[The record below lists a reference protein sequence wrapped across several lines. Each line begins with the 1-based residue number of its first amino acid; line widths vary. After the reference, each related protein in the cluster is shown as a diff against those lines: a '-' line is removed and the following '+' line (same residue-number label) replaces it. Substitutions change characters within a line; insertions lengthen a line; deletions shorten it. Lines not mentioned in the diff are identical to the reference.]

1 MLFLL
6 KKEMFSVASKNEML
20 SLVINA
26 STKTIHFFLIDS
38 CSELLFW
45 GGGVIHVEKSRQ
57 IDFFGDSCGYEEKGH
72 CMKNYN
78 QQHKVR
84 DKIEIHFQI
93 L

>member
-26 STKTIHFFLIDS
+26 STKTIHFFLLIHAVN
-38 CSELLFW
+38 CFF

-78 QQHKVR
+78 QQYKVR